1 MILGDVRAILQA
13 GNIQWRV
20 LENQI
25 PASTTTVQV
34 PDELIVLFSYQGG
47 PPEHVKGV
55 SAPVQRSPRFQ
66 AVCRSKITPGVNA
79 YGNAYAKAEQIYGLL
94 AGYSGVVNGTEYASI
109 RALGEPFPL
118 PLDGSYARV
127 ACNFEA
133 TVT

>member
-20 LENQI
+20 FENQI
-25 PASTTTVQV
+25 PAGTTTVPV
-34 PDELIVLFSYQGG
+34 PDDLIVLFAYPGG

-66 AVCRSKITPGVNA
+66 AVCRSKSWQSA
-79 YGNAYAKAEQIYGLL
+79 QAKAEQAYGLL
-94 AGYSGVVNGTEYASI
+94 AGYSGVVNGTGYASI

-118 PLDGSYARV
+118 PLDGDKARV
-127 ACNFEA
+127 AINFEA
-133 TVT
+133 VIT